1 MTNNKTAPFYVIN
14 VFGQDRAVILNTSIR
29 MCTPKETCSLK
40 DLENFAKAFA
50 VEFVQVPKPSSFPA
64 KVGQVV

>member
-1 MTNNKTAPFYVIN
+1 MTNNQSVPFYVMN

-40 DLENFAKAFA
+40 ELQNYAKAFA
-50 VEFVQVPKPSSFPA
+50 VEFVQVPKPSSFPE
-64 KVGQVV
+64 KVVAS

>member
-1 MTNNKTAPFYVIN
+1 MTNNQSVPFYVMN

-29 MCTPKETCSLK
+29 MCTPKELQNIA
-40 DLENFAKAFA
+40 EAFA

-64 KVGQVV
+64 KVVAS

>member
-1 MTNNKTAPFYVIN
+1 MTNKQSVPFYVMN
-14 VFGQDRAVILNTSIR
+14 VFGQDRAIILNTSIR
-29 MCTPKETCSLK
+29 MCTSKDTCSLK
-40 DLENFAKAFA
+40 ELENISKAFA